1 MATTKLELVKNSL
14 IVLVRQVLGTK
25 LYVVDKNKDEYL
37 VKYVSKGEYNI
48 SFFPKGKTSRKKLK
62 TKDPLAFLT
71 TLTIRKMLLIN
82 DKLNP
87 KEANLTL
94 CVYGK

>member
-1 MATTKLELVKNSL
+1 MAPTKLELVRNSL
-14 IVLVRQVLGTK
+14 LVLVRQVLGTK
-25 LYVVDKNKDEYL
+25 LYVIDKNKDEYL
-37 VKYVSKGEYNI
+37 IKYISKSEYNI
-48 SFFPKGKTSRKKLK
+48 CFFPQGKTSRKKLK

-71 TLTIRKMLLIN
+71 TLTIRKMFLIN